1 MHSISCALCQRTHAR
16 NILPGQCGSHG
27 KLWLL
32 NLMVK
37 TNFFEK
43 AAVSLSFFTFKRKA
57 FAKQVKDHFAFFAQ
71 RD

>member
-1 MHSISCALCQRTHAR
+1 MAL
-16 NILPGQCGSHG
+16 
-27 KLWLL
+27 KFE
-32 NLMVK
+32 MVK

-57 FAKQVKDHFAFFAQ
+57 FAKQVKDHFAFFAH